1 MVVSSNNNYLSIREQ
16 ILIEFEHISDFVWK
30 SHNLIVKE
38 KERENEIYDLISKG
52 SEDLLEIADKRW
64 EYESFKID
72 KVFPYLINV
81 SNLFTIISVLEHNL
95 LKLAKIVEKIDNSIM
110 LEKISG
116 SGINKLFKYFRQ
128 LNINLETI
136 DKFTQIQA
144 SIKIRNSFFHASGIL
159 IWSKDNIELL
169 NIIKNKTYYTK
180 GFGDSFDND
189 DAEKWN
195 IKIKESDLGE
205 YLELTHY
212 YTFSLTGYV
221 RDFLKELCHILGDKY
236 EQS

>member
-144 SIKIRNSFFHASGIL
+144 SINPDYAL
-159 IWSKDNIELL
+159 
-169 NIIKNKTYYTK
+169 
-180 GFGDSFDND
+180 
-189 DAEKWN
+189 EKVH
-195 IKIKESDLGE
+195 S
-205 YLELTHY
+205 
-212 YTFSLTGYV
+212 
-221 RDFLKELCHILGDKY
+221 
-236 EQS
+236 